1 MLPLLVLSV
10 GVEDIL
16 RSSYTK
22 HFTYGA
28 SSQLLNGSSSCGL
41 AELPRHKPSSPDLP
55 VGALITNHVQ
65 VMQRR
70 SSSQLASE
78 VCCEGK
84 EKETISSFSVGTTE
98 TRLEEAVVC
107 TSSKE
112 EGVLEEPDA
121 NATSI
126 VCSASGKLEVSLQL
140 WMGRGLVSK
149 IPLLFSFIL
158 QKYLRGC
165 KCRTLCY

>member
-1 MLPLLVLSV
+1 MLPLLVLSA

-22 HFTYGA
+22 HFTYIPA
-28 SSQLLNGSSSCGL
+28 PKWQLFMWPCRVALWGHQLQTMFWSCREEL
-41 AELPRHKPSSPDLP
+41 A
-55 VGALITNHVQ
+55 
-65 VMQRR
+65 
-70 SSSQLASE
+70 QLASE

-140 WMGRGLVSK
+140 WTGRGLVSK

-158 QKYLRGC
+158 QKYLQGC